1 MKFSV
6 LMSVYYKEQPEYLNL
21 SLESVFN
28 QTIIPNEVVLV
39 EDGTLTKELDKV
51 ITKYQNK
58 YPEILKVVKFKDNRG
73 LGVALHDGVLECSN
87 DIIFRMD
94 TDDICI
100 SDRFEKQLNIFAT
113 KDIDVVGSNIDE
125 YDDDMKEQTG
135 KRIVAETNEEII
147 KMAKKRNPI
156 NHMTVAFK
164 KEKMLEAGNYQDMPY
179 FEDYYLWARMIKN
192 NCKFYNIQES
202 LVNVRGG
209 KEMIKRRGGKKYV
222 KPIINFEKS
231 LLTLKLINPLEY
243 MFNTSSRVIISLIPN
258 SLRSLTYKLALRK

>member
-6 LMSVYYKEQPEYLNL
+6 LMSVYYKEQPEYLEL

-39 EDGTLTKELDKV
+39 EDGTLTKDLDKV
-51 ITKYQNK
+51 IAKYQKK
-58 YPEILKVVKFKDNRG
+58 YKDILKVVKFKENRG

-100 SDRFEKQLNIFAT
+100 RDRFEKQLKIFKT
-113 KDIDVVGSNIDE
+113 KDVDVVGTNIDE

-135 KRIVAETNEEII
+135 KRIVVETNEEII
-147 KMAKKRNPI
+147 KMAKKRNPM

-164 KEKMLEAGNYQDMPY
+164 KEK
-179 FEDYYLWARMIKN
+179 
-192 NCKFYNIQES
+192 C
-202 LVNVRGG
+202 
-209 KEMIKRRGGKKYV
+209 
-222 KPIINFEKS
+222 
-231 LLTLKLINPLEY
+231 
-243 MFNTSSRVIISLIPN
+243 
-258 SLRSLTYKLALRK
+258 